1 MFDAL
6 KYTKRLERCGF
17 TKEQAE
23 EALIIGIE
31 VMNEN
36 LATKQDIKDSQR
48 DMQEINQELK
58 RNMGELRQEVK
69 RDMGELRQEVKRDI
83 EELRQEVKRDIEEL
97 RQQMLIGF
105 KSINERFELYATKED
120 LAALQDR
127 LTIRMGAMFAA
138 TIAILGSLKFI

>member
-23 EALIIGIE
+23 EALSIGIE

-36 LATKQDIKDSQR
+36 LATKH
-48 DMQEINQELK
+48 DMQELKKDLSWDIQDFKQEVKSDIQSFKQEVRSDIQNLKQEVKQDIN
-58 RNMGELRQEVK
+58 GLRQEVK
-69 RDMGELRQEVKRDI
+69 SLESKFD
-83 EELRQEVKRDIEEL
+83 
-97 RQQMLIGF
+97 
-105 KSINERFELYATKED
+105 LYATKQD

-138 TIAILGSLKFI
+138 TIAILGSLKFL

>member
-23 EALIIGIE
+23 EALSIGIE

-36 LATKQDIKDSQR
+36 LATKQDIKNSRR
-48 DMQEINQELK
+48 DMQEIKHELK
-58 RNMGELRQEVK
+58 R
-69 RDMGELRQEVKRDI
+69 DM
-83 EELRQEVKRDIEEL
+83 EELRQELKRDIGEL
-97 RQQMLIGF
+97 RQQMLQGF

-138 TIAILGSLKFI
+138 TIAILGSLKFV